1 MITKWITEDKIIY
14 PWYGRG
20 YRDLDSLKR
29 ENDHIEDYKCLNC
42 GNKFIID
49 QIIDIKYIIHRAIEN
64 NMKKEEGD
72 NN

>member
-1 MITKWITEDKIIY
+1 MITKLITEDKIIC
-14 PWYGRG
+14 PWCGRG
-20 YRDLDSLKR
+20 YRNLDSLKC
-29 ENDHIEDYKCLNC
+29 ENDHIEDYKYLNC

>member
-1 MITKWITEDKIIY
+1 MAGIFCK
-14 PWYGRG
+14 P
-20 YRDLDSLKR
+20 R
-29 ENDHIEDYKCLNC
+29 ESDPEDYKCLNC

-49 QIIDIKYIIHRAIEN
+49 QIIDIKYAIHRAIEN